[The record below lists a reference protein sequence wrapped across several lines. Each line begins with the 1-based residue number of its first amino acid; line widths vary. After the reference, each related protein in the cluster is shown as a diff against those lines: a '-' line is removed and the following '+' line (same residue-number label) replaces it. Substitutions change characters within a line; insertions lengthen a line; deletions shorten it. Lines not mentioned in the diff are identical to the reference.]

1 MGFLKKLLGGEKK
14 QKPSPATA
22 PAPTTMGG
30 PASAPAPD
38 RQVAGPIDPANDPNM
53 IKVFDAYGR
62 ELFITRDAWRD
73 SVLKGTIN
81 KAWNDADQ
89 LASLTVQCLQDQFF
103 EESLRTAKR
112 LLELDGDA
120 ERSSVLLAIAY
131 LKNNR
136 LDESERT
143 LTEFIQRHGE
153 RAVVLTNLAK
163 VYADRGEHE
172 RAYETLW
179 RGLQIDPNQDN
190 GLLWYEALH
199 REKGGVEGG
208 QEALRRL
215 SNVRGSWRAQ
225 LWLARHA
232 LQQKNLPEAMRL
244 YQEALSNLQDDI
256 PADLL
261 MQMSGDLGNNG
272 HIAELLE
279 MTAPRFNAEAHG
291 LQVGNNL
298 IKSYVDLGK
307 PDEARRIVADLY
319 ARKRPDWQAT
329 LSYWDTEIAKLQVAI
344 KSLPKERPLAATTL
358 TINGPVW
365 LNPESPI
372 ASLFQPASS
381 GQTPICFLGSSAE
394 PPDMGDIGAEVR
406 AQLADPIG
414 RLSRSLPLYLAEDIF
429 FNIDAPVQTLV
440 PWIVDGGFVVCGV
453 PWSEKDAVD
462 AARQVDANAQIVVV
476 THIKASSNQWLVTA
490 RIVRCEDLHCIAT
503 IETTYPSGHPG
514 VELQR
519 MARDIEATL
528 TKNAAM
534 RTRIA
539 PSAYSVPQGDAF
551 ANYLLRL
558 EQLLAIR
565 CAVMNTNNP
574 HFLSG
579 EREIIGGMI
588 RLCVA
593 QPKNVPVRALM
604 ASALQLMFKVNR
616 AAAEEHREQVRLL
629 QRQYAL
635 PEPAQKA
642 IDQMLSDI

>member
-1 MGFLKKLLGGEKK
+1 MGFLKKLVGREKK
-14 QKPSPATA
+14 QNPSPATVPAPTTRGGPA
-22 PAPTTMGG
+22 PAPTLV
-30 PASAPAPD
+30 
-38 RQVAGPIDPANDPNM
+38 RQVAVIDPANDPNM
-53 IKVFDAYGR
+53 IKIFDGYGR

-73 SVLKGTIN
+73 SVLKGTID

-103 EESLRTAKR
+103 EESLRPAKR

-120 ERSSVLLAIAY
+120 ERSSVLLSIAY
-131 LKNNR
+131 LKNKR

-153 RAVVLTNLAK
+153 RAVILTNLAK
-163 VYADRGEHE
+163 VYAERGEHE
-172 RAYETLW
+172 RASETLW

-190 GLLWYEALH
+190 GLGWYEALH
-199 REKGGVEGG
+199 RERGGVEAGH
-208 QEALRRL
+208 EALRRL
-215 SNVRGSWRAQ
+215 SKVRGSWRAQ

-244 YQEALSNLQDDI
+244 YQEALSNVQGDI

-279 MTAPRFNAEAHG
+279 VTAPRFNVEVHG

-298 IKSYVDLGK
+298 IKSYVELGRL
-307 PDEARRIVADLY
+307 DEARRIVADLY
-319 ARKRPDWQAT
+319 ARKRPDWQAA
-329 LSYWDTEIAKLQVAI
+329 LSYWDTEIAKRQVAS
-344 KSLPKERPLAATTL
+344 KSRPKDTPLTVTTL
-358 TINGPVW
+358 TIDGPVW

-372 ASLFQPASS
+372 ASLFQPVSS
-381 GQTPICFLGSSAE
+381 GQPAICFLGSSAE
-394 PPDMGDIGAEVR
+394 SPDVGAEVR
-406 AQLADPIG
+406 AMLADPIG
-414 RLSRSLPLYLAEDIF
+414 RLSRALPLYLAEDIF
-429 FNIDAPVQTLV
+429 FKIDAPIQTLV

-462 AARQVDANAQIVVV
+462 AARRVDANTQIVVV
-476 THIKASSNQWLVTA
+476 THIKASSNEWLVTA
-490 RIVRCEDLHCIAT
+490 RIVGCEDMRCIAT
-503 IETTYPSGHPG
+503 IETTCPSGHPG

-528 TKNAAM
+528 TKNDGM

-565 CAVMNTNNP
+565 CAVMNSDNP
-574 HFLSG
+574 HFLNG

-588 RLCVA
+588 RLCVD

-604 ASALQLMFKVNR
+604 AKALQLMLKVNR
-616 AAAEEHREQVRLL
+616 AVVEEHREQVRLL
-629 QRQYAL
+629 QRQHAL
-635 PEPAQKA
+635 PGSAQKA
-642 IDQMLSDI
+642 IDEMLNNI